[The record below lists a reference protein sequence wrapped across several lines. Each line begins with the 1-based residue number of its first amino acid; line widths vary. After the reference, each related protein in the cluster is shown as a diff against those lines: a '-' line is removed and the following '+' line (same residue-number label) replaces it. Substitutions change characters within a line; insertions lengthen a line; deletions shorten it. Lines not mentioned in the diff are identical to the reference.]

1 MKADLAFMGRA
12 FVLYE
17 PISFTTFD
25 EYACCHDTEARRL
38 LIRYISLN
46 LTVPIILSGRSC
58 VVEA

>member
-12 FVLYE
+12 FVLDE

-38 LIRYISLN
+38 FIRYRSLN
-46 LTVPIILSGRSC
+46 LAVPIILRGRS
-58 VVEA
+58 